1 MTVMWS
7 ANPAYGLYKSGNLI
21 CVGGAA
27 SIYLW
32 GGIRRIGMQKALRLI
47 IVVLAGLLLL
57 ALLYKLRYGFWDRDV
72 LFFRNGAVVFGRLM
86 GVGALLAVYCFR
98 GSARYATVA
107 LFALATIWTASRG
120 PILALFVV
128 SIVLILLQS
137 RSVGR
142 AAVGTAVVSCFAF
155 WLVANS
161 ELLADVGLLRLSE
174 TITAAREGSILALRS
189 VGVRF
194 DVNQQTIALILRKP
208 LGVGVGGWSHYV
220 PGGLLY
226 PHNLFLELWSEGGV
240 VLGSFALVPLLLFLI
255 YLRSSV
261 LAGVALFFL
270 VAQQTSG
277 DLLDAR
283 YLVVF
288 SAMAWMTSRHA
299 LEGSGEPSHS

>member
-1 MTVMWS
+1 
-7 ANPAYGLYKSGNLI
+7 
-21 CVGGAA
+21 
-27 SIYLW
+27 
-32 GGIRRIGMQKALRLI
+32 
-47 IVVLAGLLLL
+47 
-57 ALLYKLRYGFWDRDV
+57 
-72 LFFRNGAVVFGRLM
+72 M

-194 DVNQQTIALILRKP
+194 DVDQQTIALILRKP

-220 PGGLLY
+220 PEAFCTHTIYFSNCGLRAVWFLVRLPLY
-226 PHNLFLELWSEGGV
+226 RYSSSLSISEAQC
-240 VLGSFALVPLLLFLI
+240 LQA
-255 YLRSSV
+255 LRS
-261 LAGVALFFL
+261 
-270 VAQQTSG
+270 
-277 DLLDAR
+277 
-283 YLVVF
+283 F
-288 SAMAWMTSRHA
+288 S
-299 LEGSGEPSHS
+299 L